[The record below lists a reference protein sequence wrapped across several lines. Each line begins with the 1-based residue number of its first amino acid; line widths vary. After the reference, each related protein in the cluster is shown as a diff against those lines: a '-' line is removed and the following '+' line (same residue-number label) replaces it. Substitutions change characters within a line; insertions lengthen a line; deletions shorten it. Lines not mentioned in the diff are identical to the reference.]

1 MRGHSRH
8 VGHGQRPG
16 VYEGPV
22 ELQCFLF
29 AFLLLQRVPLLEGA
43 PRSDLLHVAAR
54 HCAQTQAQCRN
65 ISENCFVGISQP
77 AGLQCIRSLSKV

>member
-22 ELQCFLF
+22 ELQCFVF
-29 AFLLLQRVPLLEGA
+29 AFLLLQCVPLLEGA

-65 ISENCFVGISQP
+65 VSENCFVGISQP
-77 AGLQCIRSLSKV
+77 AGLQCITSLSKV